1 VAKRVVVLGAGATG
15 EAFVA
20 ALRRLDGEAEITV
33 VERELVGG
41 ECSYW
46 ACIPSKTMLRPLEVV
61 ARGRLAP
68 GVLPAVPA
76 LDPDQVFR
84 WRDEIAEKD
93 DTSQAEWLENLG
105 ATLVRGTAEVAEPG
119 LVTANGR
126 ELPYDALLV
135 ATGSVPVEP
144 PVDGLAELR
153 HWGSR
158 EATSERAVPKT
169 LAVVGGGAVGCELS
183 QAYARLGAR
192 VTVVPGSDHLLPR
205 VDPEAAD
212 ILAAA
217 FEQEGIEI
225 RYGAKATRVEG
236 RAGSPYRLELEGEA
250 PVEAERLLVATGRRP
265 HVEGFGLE
273 RLDVT
278 IGPRGALEVDDRLS
292 AGEGVWAAGD
302 VTGVA
307 LFTHVGKYQ
316 GRIAAAN
323 VAGRNARADYR
334 AIPASIFTDPQV
346 ATAGDTS
353 GKGAITS
360 SWKLESVSRTGTY
373 QRPKQ
378 GGLVKLYADPERGV
392 LVGATAV
399 GPEAGEWIGQL
410 TLAIRAEVPVEVLR
424 DTIQP
429 LPTFSEAVYFA
440 ARDLAL

>member
-1 VAKRVVVLGAGATG
+1 VAKNVVVLGAGATG

-20 ALRRLDGEAEITV
+20 ALAKLEPDAKITV

-61 ARGRLAP
+61 ARMRLAP
-68 GVLPAVPA
+68 GAEEAVKGIDA
-76 LDPDQVFR
+76 EQVFR
-84 WRDEIAEKD
+84 WRDEISEKN
-93 DTSQAEWLENLG
+93 DTSQAEWLAKQG
-105 ATLVRGTAEVAEPG
+105 ATLVRGAGEVAEPG
-119 LVTANGR
+119 LVTVDGR

-135 ATGSVPVEP
+135 ATGSVPIVP
-144 PVDGLAELR
+144 PVEGLAEVA
-153 HWGSR
+153 HWSSR
-158 EATSERAVPKT
+158 EATSATAVPES
-169 LAVVGGGAVGCELS
+169 LAVVGGGAVGCELA
-183 QAYARLGAR
+183 QAYARLGAQ
-192 VTVVPGSDHLLPR
+192 VTLVQTGEHLLPR

-212 ILAAA
+212 VLAAA
-217 FEQEGIEI
+217 FEDEGIEL

-236 RAGSPYRLELEGEA
+236 GDGAPYRLELEGQA
-250 PVEAERLLVATGRRP
+250 PVEAEQLLIATGRKP
-265 HVEGFGLE
+265 NVDGFGLE
-273 RLDVT
+273 RLGLTVGRKG
-278 IGPRGALEVDDRLS
+278 IEVDDGL
-292 AGEGVWAAGD
+292 AAAEGVWAAGD

-323 VAGRNARADYR
+323 VAGQDARADYR

-346 ATAGDTS
+346 ALAGDTS
-353 GKGAITS
+353 GEGAVTS

-373 QRPKQ
+373 QRPKKA
-378 GGLVKLYADPERGV
+378 GLVKLYADPERRV

-410 TLAIRAEVPVEVLR
+410 TLAIRAEVPVDVLR

-429 LPTFSEAVYFA
+429 FPTFSEAVYFA

>member
-20 ALRRLDGEAEITV
+20 ALRRLDADAEVTV

-61 ARGRLAP
+61 ARTRLAP
-68 GVLPAVPA
+68 GALGAVPA
-76 LDPDQVFR
+76 VDPEQVFR

-93 DTSQAEWLENLG
+93 DTSQAEWLEEQG
-105 ATLVRGTAEVAEPG
+105 ATLVRGDGVVSEPG
-119 LVTANGR
+119 LVTVGER
-126 ELPYDALLV
+126 KLPYDALLV
-135 ATGSVPVEP
+135 ATGSVPVVP
-144 PVDGLAELR
+144 PIEGLTEVA

-158 EATSERAVPKT
+158 EATSARAVPET

-183 QAYARLGAR
+183 QAYARLGSR
-192 VTVVPGSDHLLPR
+192 VTLVPGGDHLLPR
-205 VDPEAAD
+205 VDPEAAE

-217 FEQEGIEI
+217 LEQDGIEI
-225 RYGAKATRVEG
+225 RYDTKATRVEG
-236 RAGSPYRLELEGEA
+236 GRGASYRLELEDQE
-250 PVEAERLLVATGRRP
+250 PVEAERLLIATGRRA
-265 HVEGFGLE
+265 HVDGFGLE
-273 RLDVT
+273 HLGVT
-278 IGPRGALEVDDRLS
+278 IGRHGLEVDDRLS

-302 VTGVA
+302 ATGVA

-323 VAGRNARADYR
+323 VAGGDARADYR
-334 AIPASIFTDPQV
+334 AIPASIFTDPQI

-353 GKGAITS
+353 GEGAVTS
-360 SWKLESVSRTGTY
+360 SWKVESVSRAATY
-373 QRPKQ
+373 ARPKQ
-378 GGLVKLYADPERGV
+378 PGLVKLFADPARRV
-392 LVGATAV
+392 LVGAAAV

-410 TLAIRAEVPVEVLR
+410 TLAIRAEVPVHVLL

-429 LPTFSEAVYFA
+429 FPTFSEAIFFA